1 NDHGVLR
8 RKRLEYID
16 CVAQFY
22 DILDTKRSTDEINML
37 CQIVVDCPRIVP
49 DAPFFQ
55 QAKMDEVL
63 ASVAK
68 TIKNF
73 VVIYLVNITEVPD
86 INTMYELYYPST
98 VMFFFQ
104 KQAHYDALSTDNNNK
119 INWALKDKQELIDI
133 IETVY
138 RGVRK
143 GRGLI
148 IAPKD
153 YSTKYR
159 Y

>member
-73 VVIYLVNITEVPD
+73 VVIYL
-86 INTMYELYYPST
+86 
-98 VMFFFQ
+98 